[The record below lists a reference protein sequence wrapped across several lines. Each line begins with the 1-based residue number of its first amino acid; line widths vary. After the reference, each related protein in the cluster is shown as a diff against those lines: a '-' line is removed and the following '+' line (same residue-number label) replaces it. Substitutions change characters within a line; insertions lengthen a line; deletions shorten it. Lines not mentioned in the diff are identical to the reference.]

1 MKLMPLLARA
11 TLVATL
17 ACAASLSGAQT
28 AASPAKKELVQ
39 KVLQLQQGGLE
50 ALGSTI
56 ASQTA
61 NQLMQVVGQA
71 LQRVPADKREA
82 LANESQAEVR
92 KFFDEVAPVLRDRA
106 VKLGPT
112 VIGPALEEK
121 FTEDELKTLI
131 AWLESSANKKFQQI
145 SGELQQTL
153 GQKVVADTRPV
164 VEPKLKALEQSLTK
178 KLGLPAPG
186 AAAASAPAPKASGA
200 KK

>member
-1 MKLMPLLARA
+1 MRLMPLLARA
-11 TLVATL
+11 TLASLL
-17 ACAASLSGAQT
+17 AGAASLSLAQT
-28 AASPAKKELVQ
+28 AASPAKKEMVQ
-39 KVLQLQQGGLE
+39 KVLQLQQGGME

-61 NQLMQVVGQA
+61 NQLLQVVGQA
-71 LQRVPADKREA
+71 LQRLPADKREA
-82 LANESQAEVR
+82 LASEAQAEVR
-92 KFFDEVAPVLRDRA
+92 KFYDEVAPVLRDRA

-131 AWLESSANKKFQQI
+131 TWLESSANKKFQQM
-145 SGELQQTL
+145 SAELQQTL
-153 GQKVVADTRPV
+153 GQKVVAETRPV